1 MWQQSSSTLQWHQ
14 RNGCQRDDGDSAQQ
28 PVLLSTYRCHRS
40 SRLQV
45 RSATILR
52 PFWCTRHRACST
64 SVPMVHRSCC
74 RMCRHRTGPTC
85 PRSWSTLCGS
95 SGGSEVRCL
104 QAASALCNSTTR
116 PCSPV
121 PRGSQRHQAWSL
133 RVQLSHAWQTNPGH
147 CWSQFL
153 LPQGQ
158 NWEPA
163 QQQLKHKAV
172 AVGGSVDVHGGCSCT

>member
-1 MWQQSSSTLQWHQ
+1 MMA
-14 RNGCQRDDGDSAQQ
+14 SAQQ
-28 PVLLSTYRCHRS
+28 PLLLSTYRCHCS

-45 RSATILR
+45 RSATILC

-74 RMCRHRTGPTC
+74 RMCRRRTGPRC

-95 SGGSEVRCL
+95 SGRSKVCCL
-104 QAASALCNSTTR
+104 QAASALCSSTTR
-116 PCSPV
+116 PCLPV
-121 PRGSQRHQAWSL
+121 PRGSQRHQVWSL

-163 QQQLKHKAV
+163 PAIEAQRLLLSCSMLMQRLAAAV
-172 AVGGSVDVHGGCSCT
+172 AAGGSVDVHGGCSCT